1 MARRNPVTQTGE
13 VVVRG
18 GTLVD
23 ETGERRGDI
32 LVRDG
37 RIVAVEEAIDAP
49 KGATAIDAEGCVVT
63 PGLVDLHA
71 HLREPG
77 GEIAETI

>member
-1 MARRNPVTQTGE
+1 MARRNPVVQMGE
-13 VVVRG
+13 IVVRG

-23 ETGERRGDI
+23 ETGERRGDV

-37 RIVAVEEAIDAP
+37 RIVAVEEVIDAP
-49 KGATAIDAEGCVVT
+49 RGATVLDAGGCVVA

-77 GEIAETI
+77 G

>member
-1 MARRNPVTQTGE
+1 MARRNPVLQMGE
-13 VVVRG
+13 IVVRG

-23 ETGERRGDI
+23 ETGERRGDV

-37 RIVAVEEAIDAP
+37 RIVAVEEVIEAP
-49 KGATAIDAEGCVVT
+49 SGATVLDAGGCVVT

-71 HLREPG
+71 HLREP
-77 GEIAETI
+77 